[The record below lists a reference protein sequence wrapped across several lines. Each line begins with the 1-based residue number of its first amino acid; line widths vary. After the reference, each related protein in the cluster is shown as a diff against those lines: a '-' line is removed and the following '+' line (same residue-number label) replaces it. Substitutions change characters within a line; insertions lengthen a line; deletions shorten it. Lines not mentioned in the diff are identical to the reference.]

1 MKRKEARMKNKQL
14 DAMLEALKIIIR
26 QNPAEAEENINRIQ
40 EKLKS
45 PPALVTP
52 ADKKTL

>member
-1 MKRKEARMKNKQL
+1 MKRKEARMTNKQI

-45 PPALVTP
+45 PPARTTP
-52 ADKKTL
+52 ADR

>member
-1 MKRKEARMKNKQL
+1 MKRKEARMTNKQI

-45 PPALVTP
+45 PPVRSTP
-52 ADKKTL
+52 ADKGTL

>member
-1 MKRKEARMKNKQL
+1 MKRKEARMTNKQL

>member
-1 MKRKEARMKNKQL
+1 MKRNEEQMTNKEL
-14 DAMLEALKIIIR
+14 DAMLKAIKIIIR
-26 QNPAEAEENINRIQ
+26 QNPAEAEENISRIQ